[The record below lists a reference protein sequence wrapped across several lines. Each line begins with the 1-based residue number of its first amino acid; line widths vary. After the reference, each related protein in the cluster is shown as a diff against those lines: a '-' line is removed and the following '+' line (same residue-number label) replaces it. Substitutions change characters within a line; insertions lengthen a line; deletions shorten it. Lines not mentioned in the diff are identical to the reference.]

1 VSPTFNTTETDA
13 RVYLDPTG
21 ERVEL
26 SRSLA
31 ERPDSLDGKVV
42 GLLDIIKPRGDV
54 FLDRLET
61 LLNDRG
67 LRTLRFRKP
76 TFTKVA
82 PVDLRHEIATKCDV
96 VIEALAD

>member
-1 VSPTFNTTETDA
+1 MNTDA
-13 RVYLDPTG
+13 RIYLDPT
-21 ERVEL
+21 
-26 SRSLA
+26 A
-31 ERPDSLDGKVV
+31 EREPVARALAPRPSSLEGKVV
-42 GLLDIIKPRGDV
+42 GLLDISKPRGDV

-61 LLNDRG
+61 LLSERG